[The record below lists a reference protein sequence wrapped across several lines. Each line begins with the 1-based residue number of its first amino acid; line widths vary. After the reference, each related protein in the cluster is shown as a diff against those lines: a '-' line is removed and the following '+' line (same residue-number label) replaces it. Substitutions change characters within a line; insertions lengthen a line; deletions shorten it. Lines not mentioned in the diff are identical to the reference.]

1 MESVGAKL
9 KKIRLEKGLSIEEVQ
24 KKTKIHSNIL
34 KAIEEDNFI
43 NLSPVYVKGFL
54 KIYCKFLDIDHSQ
67 YVLEYSELEKAVP
80 EHTTVQEKGRGF
92 LRSAPV
98 KLSSGRRLRFVNMMV
113 NTAIIAVLIFL
124 AVAAGMWVFRK
135 FSAVIRNKHKISS
148 VSGKKERKPA
158 ASSRKPVKKTSKA
171 VKPKPPVTVKKQ
183 APAAAPP
190 EKIKT
195 GTPIRLGLRAKED
208 CWVKLSLDGRVI
220 FQSILKKG
228 RSENWQAKKEIV
240 LSLGNAGGVELE
252 VNGSLIPSVGR
263 KGQAIK
269 SIVINED
276 GLKVN

>member
-24 KKTKIHSNIL
+24 KKTKIHLNIL
-34 KAIEEDNFI
+34 KALEEDNFI

-54 KIYCKFLDIDHSQ
+54 KIYCKFLGIDHSQ
-67 YVLEYSELEKAVP
+67 YVLEYSELEKTVP
-80 EHTTVQEKGRGF
+80 ERPPVPEKGRSTTV
-92 LRSAPV
+92 R
-98 KLSSGRRLRFVNMMV
+98 LSSDRPSRFVRMLAK
-113 NTAIIAVLIFL
+113 TAILIVLIFL
-124 AVAAGMWVFRK
+124 VASAGIFAFRK
-135 FSAVIRNKHKISS
+135 ISTFIRNKQKIT
-148 VSGKKERKPA
+148 VPAVKKNVKTGA
-158 ASSRKPVKKTSKA
+158 AAKKPVKKTSKESRPA
-171 VKPKPPVTVKKQ
+171 APVEKQ
-183 APAAAPP
+183 APVLLA

-195 GTPIRLGLRAKED
+195 GSPIRLGIRAKED
-208 CWVKLSLDGRVI
+208 CWVKLSLDGKVI

-228 RSENWQAKKEIV
+228 RSENWQARKEIA

-269 SIVINED
+269 SILINES

>member
-24 KKTKIHSNIL
+24 KKTKIHPNIL

-54 KIYCKFLDIDHSQ
+54 KIYCKFLGIDHSQ
-67 YVLEYSELEKAVP
+67 YILEYSELEKTVP
-80 EHTTVQEKGRGF
+80 ERTPVQS
-92 LRSAPV
+92 RSTPV
-98 KLSSGRRLRFVNMMV
+98 KLSSGRPSRFATMMIKAV
-113 NTAIIAVLIFL
+113 VFAVLIFL
-124 AVAAGMWVFRK
+124 VAAGGFFASRNI
-135 FSAVIRNKHKISS
+135 FSYIRNKQKISS
-148 VSGKKERKPA
+148 AGSKKDGKPVF
-158 ASSRKPVKKTSKA
+158 SSKPVKKTPKA
-171 VKPKPPVTVKKQ
+171 VKPAVPVEKRASAV
-183 APAAAPP
+183 PLV

-195 GTPIRLGLRAKED
+195 GMPIRLGIRAKED
-208 CWVKLSLDGRVI
+208 CWIKLSLDGKVI

-228 RSENWQAKKEIV
+228 RSENWQAKKEIS

-263 KGQAIK
+263 KGQAVK